1 MLETGAQPAAPVT
14 PEPGSGP
21 EPQPD
26 VTASGRSAAADQQ
39 VAILLAD
46 SHWSEVPLLKLSSEL
61 LAIYASLPLYT
72 GHQQVPEL
80 RQYLVQHLSR
90 FRQQGV
96 LADYSP
102 KMMDKACYLLAAALD
117 EGILATEWGRLSGWE
132 NHSLLSQLFQ
142 QRNGGEVFFVLLQQT
157 QQRPDNNTDLLML
170 SYLMLRLGFQGR
182 YRHSDGHELA
192 ELSQAL
198 YEQISHIRGQQV
210 PMPPQLPQPQAW
222 RPLRILRFSRYLL
235 LTLSV
240 GAIGYGMTWAWTHQ
254 LEQPNAPAL
263 ERTLNFIAPPPPLKK
278 GTVYISTPDEMNAK
292 GEP

>member
-1 MLETGAQPAAPVT
+1 VLDGPAPSTPGPGLRMPEPEAVPHAEPAAAAPV
-14 PEPGSGP
+14 
-21 EPQPD
+21 
-26 VTASGRSAAADQQ
+26 ADQQ

-46 SHWSEVPLLKLSSEL
+46 SHWSDVPLLKLSSEL
-61 LAIYASLPLYT
+61 LAIYASLPLYS

-117 EGILATEWGRLSGWE
+117 EGILATDWGRRSGWE

-142 QRNGGEVFFVLLQQT
+142 QRNGGEVFFVLLGQA
-157 QQRPDNNTDLLML
+157 QQRPDSNPDLLML
-170 SYLMLRLGFQGR
+170 SYLLLRLGFQGR

-192 ELSQAL
+192 ELGQAL
-198 YEQISHIRGQQV
+198 YEQISHLRGQ
-210 PMPPQLPQPQAW
+210 PAPAPLQLPRAQAW
-222 RPLRILRFSRYLL
+222 RPLRTLRFTRYLV
-235 LTLSV
+235 LTLTI
-240 GAIGYGMTWAWTHQ
+240 GALGYGMTWAWTHQ
-254 LEQPNAPAL
+254 LEHPDAPAL
-263 ERTLNFIAPPPPLKK
+263 ERTLNFVAPPPPLKK
-278 GTVYISTPDEMNAK
+278 GTVYISTPDELNAK